1 MVNENFLFVPK
12 WENFAGATWS
22 TRPFCRPAAAAE
34 TIYHI
39 EIMRLSLL
47 ARSSL

>member
-12 WENFAGATWS
+12 WENFAGPTWS
-22 TRPFCRPAAAAE
+22 TRPFCRPAADPE

-39 EIMRLSLL
+39 ENMPLS
-47 ARSSL
+47 

>member
-12 WENFAGATWS
+12 WENFAGPTGPK
-22 TRPFCRPAAAAE
+22 RPFCRLAADLE

-39 EIMRLSLL
+39 ENMRLS
-47 ARSSL
+47 